1 MTTQYHAQSEDKII
15 TYEEERKER
24 KAKLIFLIIIGI
36 LTATYGSWNFYRM
49 YVAVHNPVVTMKTS
63 IRQSI
68 PVPGVVICGKTLNM
82 QPRCYKSE
90 FNAADDDYQL
100 GASCDRYLTNYDSR
114 MDATQFINMRG
125 FNNLTLFNCFILN
138 PYQKDDGLVFDNSTQ
153 KIALALWSTE
163 KANNTQFN
171 ITKDEW
177 FFYGTFT
184 ERDNPYRV
192 RFQIVKMPSISYIYF
207 KREEHYNISRSG
219 AIFGDATSS
228 DVKSNAKVA
237 IETTFASFDLTGF
250 AISPNLWE
258 ILRIV
263 PSKYVTNPGTNT
275 QEYPVSVVYNRVEF
289 TLLQLAANMGGFV
302 SILSAAYFILF
313 GSQRVNPWGIV
324 QRHILKSVPTVP
336 PVYMPSINDNLEK
349 GYRRLYCTR
358 WLTYKYIQ
366 RIRHE
371 LRAEVQLTIARE
383 LEKLKLFL
391 SKYYLKDVIKPNKQ

>member
-15 TYEEERKER
+15 TYEEEP
-24 KAKLIFLIIIGI
+24 A
-36 LTATYGSWNFYRM
+36 YGSWNFYRM

-68 PVPGVVICGKTLNM
+68 PVPGV
-82 QPRCYKSE
+82 

-163 KANNTQFN
+163 KANNT
-171 ITKDEW
+171 DEW

-289 TLLQLAANMGGFV
+289 TLLQLAANMGG
-302 SILSAAYFILF
+302 
-313 GSQRVNPWGIV
+313 
-324 QRHILKSVPTVP
+324 VPTVP

-383 LEKLKLFL
+383 LEKLKLF
-391 SKYYLKDVIKPNKQ
+391 